1 MAVDVSKVSWDHRG
15 LAPVVVQDLST
26 RAVLM
31 LAYMNEESL
40 TLTIESGQLHLWS
53 RSRSEI
59 WRKGAT
65 SGNTMTV
72 RSIVLDCDSDALL
85 VDVVPEGPAC
95 HTGVT
100 SCFGD
105 GDTTGGIAQ
114 LWRTI
119 SERAAGLPDGS
130 YTAELIAKGTDA
142 TARKVVEEAGEV
154 LIAAKNHQVGGDPQR
169 VISES
174 ADLIYHLLV
183 LLAERGLDLSAVEQE
198 LDARTRH

>member
-15 LAPVVVQDLST
+15 LAPVVVQDVST

-40 TLTIESGQLHLWS
+40 TLTIDSGQLHLWS

-105 GDTTGGIAQ
+105 GDTTSGIAQ

-119 SERAAGLPDGS
+119 SERAARLPDGS
-130 YTAELIAKGTDA
+130 YTAELIAEGTDA
-142 TARKVVEEAGEV
+142 TARKVVEEASEV

-198 LDARTRH
+198 LDARTDA

>member
-1 MAVDVSKVSWDHRG
+1 
-15 LAPVVVQDLST
+15 
-26 RAVLM
+26 
-31 LAYMNEESL
+31 
-40 TLTIESGQLHLWS
+40 
-53 RSRSEI
+53 
-59 WRKGAT
+59 
-65 SGNTMTV
+65 MTV

-119 SERAAGLPDGS
+119 SERAASLPDGS

-174 ADLIYHLLV
+174 VDLIYHLLV
-183 LLAERGLDLSAVEQE
+183 LLAERGLDLSSVEQE
-198 LDARTRH
+198 LDARTRN

>member
-1 MAVDVSKVSWDHRG
+1 MAVDVSRVRWDDRA
-15 LAPVVVQDLST
+15 LAPVVIQDAST

-40 TLTIESGQLHLWS
+40 TRTIDSGQLHLWS

-72 RSIVLDCDSDALL
+72 QSIDLDCDGDALL

-95 HTGVT
+95 HTGLT

-105 GDTTGGIAQ
+105 VNATGGIAQ

-119 SERAAGLPDGS
+119 SDRAASLPDGS
-130 YTAELIAKGTDA
+130 YTAELIADGTDA

-154 LIAAKNHQVGGDPQR
+154 LIAAKNHQVDGEAER

-183 LLAERGLDLSAVEQE
+183 LLAERGLDLAAVEQE
-198 LDARTRH
+198 LDTRAQH

>member
-1 MAVDVSKVSWDHRG
+1 MAVDVSQVRWDHRG
-15 LAPVVVQDLST
+15 LAPVVVQDVST

-31 LAYMNEESL
+31 LAYMNEDSL
-40 TLTIESGQLHLWS
+40 ALTVDSGQLHLWS

-114 LWRTI
+114 L
-119 SERAAGLPDGS
+119 
-130 YTAELIAKGTDA
+130 
-142 TARKVVEEAGEV
+142 
-154 LIAAKNHQVGGDPQR
+154 
-169 VISES
+169 
-174 ADLIYHLLV
+174 
-183 LLAERGLDLSAVEQE
+183 
-198 LDARTRH
+198 